1 MYFIFSNEDG
11 SIIIR
16 ADSEEQAIQTAH
28 DYDMDWDTVTETPC
42 YFANEE

>member
-1 MYFIFSNEDG
+1 MYFIFSNKDG

-28 DYDMDWDTVTETPC
+28 DYDMDWDTVIETPC